1 MNAAELL
8 KQRDQILDEYEKSV
22 GLPQY
27 VKQESVDELE
37 KYLNLDRDV
46 IEKLD
51 ADNCASISY
60 RLSGFGFNLQ
70 RAQNREN
77 SRISWAKNEIKQ
89 TIAPLV
95 NNYKGY
101 SYEERAAQA
110 IKENEH
116 ASKLNSIMM
125 YAQQRADRLNFLSR
139 SIQNMSDILKA
150 MMYNKGKNND

>member
-37 KYLNLDRDV
+37 STYLRPRCNR
-46 IEKLD
+46 ETGRH
-51 ADNCASISY
+51 NCASISY

-95 NNYKGY
+95 NNYK
-101 SYEERAAQA
+101 A
-110 IKENEH
+110 IVMKNGRH
-116 ASKLNSIMM
+116 KLLRKMNT
-125 YAQQRADRLNFLSR
+125 LVN
-139 SIQNMSDILKA
+139 
-150 MMYNKGKNND
+150 